1 MNTLQQ
7 NQVNPPR
14 KQTRWGNNSG
24 WKIYFKKDGSSM
36 LLFKN
41 LSHSNAFV
49 RCNTLKRI
57 YSDWNGRF
65 IVTR

>member
-1 MNTLQQ
+1 MKNLQQ

-14 KQTRWGNNSG
+14 KQTRGGNNTG
-24 WKIYFKKDGSSM
+24 WKIYFKKDGASM

-41 LSHSNAFV
+41 LSHANAFV

>member
-1 MNTLQQ
+1 MKNLQL

-14 KQTRWGNNSG
+14 KQKRWGNNSG
-24 WKIYFKKDGSSM
+24 WKIYFKKDGASM

-41 LSHSNAFV
+41 LSHAHAFV

>member
-1 MNTLQQ
+1 MKNLQQ

-14 KQTRWGNNSG
+14 KQTRWGNNTG
-24 WKIYFKKDGSSM
+24 WKIYFKKDGNSM

-41 LSHSNAFV
+41 LTRATAFV

-57 YSDWNGRF
+57 YNDWNGRF
-65 IVTR
+65 IVTK